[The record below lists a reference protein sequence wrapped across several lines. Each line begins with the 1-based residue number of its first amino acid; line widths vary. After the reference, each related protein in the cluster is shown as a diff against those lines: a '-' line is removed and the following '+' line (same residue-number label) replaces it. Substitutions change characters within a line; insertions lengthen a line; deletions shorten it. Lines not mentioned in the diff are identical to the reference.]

1 MCGLNYLFWCPILV
15 SLLSTHLAILPLLI
29 FLFSRSVKL
38 KKRFEEWQANFQSK
52 YVVPRNEIF
61 PPIALEWMQPDSS
74 INTPL
79 DDFPIKFSK
88 SHLDFGNSGYPF
100 RLNVTYKDSISLQ
113 LKRLVAKSKP
123 TKGTHATMLA
133 LEDIG
138 SDLKQSLLASAS
150 DKGVTVVFHTPRSHK
165 FKLLMPS
172 NEFLLTKGKEDTAEF
187 DLMVFMTTQCA
198 VPIAIEIPA
207 WNMHTYIELNLVS
220 ELSPYIDFDEVK
232 FDKTK
237 MIGDGAF
244 GTVYRGTYRNQQV
257 AVKVLKI
264 QELLPA
270 FMDEYFREIDL
281 LNKLRHPNIVQFV
294 GASTVEGRLAIL
306 TEFIEL
312 GSAKNV
318 STLSHYTARA
328 NEHCSTWT
336 MTSSSMYA
344 CALHWTLP
352 KRFNSYIKTRSCTA
366 MSSSR
371 TYWYVT
377 ISPGLGRANIT
388 EGGLTRSQCACRR
401 EADRFWHFACHC
413 RRISAKIHDGHRHT
427 DLHGP

>member
-318 STLSHYTARA
+318 STLSHFTARA

-336 MTSSSMYA
+336 TTSSFMYA

-377 ISPGLGRANIT
+377 IVRA
-388 EGGLTRSQCACRR
+388 
-401 EADRFWHFACHC
+401 
-413 RRISAKIHDGHRHT
+413 
-427 DLHGP
+427 